1 MTLSFLLIDE
11 NENSSTHI
19 QKCLQ
24 GDTRSKL
31 IHHCFS
37 ITKAKLFLEKQ
48 SVDFILLDPNFTKT
62 PAISSFNSLG
72 ITLPVVITSARTKDA
87 IKAYDMGA
95 FDFILKPF
103 TRERFDL
110 TLRRLLQQD
119 YVKEKKNN
127 SQASSFLEV
136 RCDLMTE
143 KIQYNSIEYIE
154 AMGDYIKIVTN
165 DRKYVV
171 LMSMKE
177 VNVLLPTNSFFRC
190 HKSFIV
196 NLDKIVNYNAKEIAL
211 SEKKIPLSRFRKNE
225 FKEVIKST

>member
-62 PAISSFNSLG
+62 QAISSFNSLG

-103 TRERFDL
+103 TKERFDL

-177 VNVLLPTNSFFRC
+177 VNELLPTNSFFRC

-211 SEKKIPLSRFRKNE
+211 NEKKIPLSRFRKNE

>member
-62 PAISSFNSLG
+62 QAISSFNSLG

-103 TRERFDL
+103 TKERFDL

-154 AMGDYIKIVTN
+154 AMGDYIKLVTN

-177 VNVLLPTNSFFRC
+177 VNELLPTNSFFRC

-211 SEKKIPLSRFRKNE
+211 NEKKIPLSRFRKNE